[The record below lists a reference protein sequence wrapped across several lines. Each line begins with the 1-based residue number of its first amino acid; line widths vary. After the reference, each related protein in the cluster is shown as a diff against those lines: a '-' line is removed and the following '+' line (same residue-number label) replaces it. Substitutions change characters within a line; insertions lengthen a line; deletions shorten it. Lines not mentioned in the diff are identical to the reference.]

1 MPRDEDLGRCGHA
14 MFCCP
19 VAVCLSG
26 AIETVFMPLQ
36 FLWVLALE
44 WNSPRQEFY
53 FLIDWGGNK
62 SVALCLF
69 KKYFHLPWIMYKNRV
84 LHIFKRKLQIKRM
97 CTQ

>member
-1 MPRDEDLGRCGHA
+1 MHRDEVLGRCGHA

-19 VAVCLSG
+19 VADCLSRVV
-26 AIETVFMPLQ
+26 ERMLMPPQ

-44 WNSPRQEFY
+44 WNSPRQC
-53 FLIDWGGNK
+53 FLIDWAGNK

-69 KKYFHLPWIMYKNRV
+69 KKCFHLPWIMYKNRV
-84 LHIFKRKLQIKRM
+84 LHIFKRKVQIKRM